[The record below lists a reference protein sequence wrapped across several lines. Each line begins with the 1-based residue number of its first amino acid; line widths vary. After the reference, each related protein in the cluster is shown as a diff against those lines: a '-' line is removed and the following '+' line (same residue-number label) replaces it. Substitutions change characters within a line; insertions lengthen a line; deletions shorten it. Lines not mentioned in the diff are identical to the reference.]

1 MVGRGGRE
9 GSVCVFTVVH
19 MQVQLD
25 MAVCSEYVVRTQP
38 TRGSLSTLESV
49 AHSLAWLEC
58 NTNIVEVNTD
68 IVEVNTDIVEVNTD
82 IVEVNTDIV
91 EVNTLYS

>member
-1 MVGRGGRE
+1 MCIH
-9 GSVCVFTVVH
+9 CVYVH

-49 AHSLAWLEC
+49 AHSLAWLER